1 MPFDRA
7 YDDTYLVG
15 VARAAKKAGVVA
27 GRVGHEEFT
36 GDIVEEIHR
45 MIRSN
50 VAVVADLSESN
61 PNVMYELGFAR
72 GLPRPAVMI
81 CSTDLGDL
89 PFNVRNLNVIPYTK
103 GQTLK
108 LVPKLA
114 ARLRKLL

>member
-1 MPFDRA
+1 MGRSSAELADRIA
-7 YDDTYLVG
+7 
-15 VARAAKKAGVVA
+15 VVLA
-27 GRVGHEEFT
+27 
-36 GDIVEEIHR
+36 
-45 MIRSN
+45 MIRSS

-61 PNVMYELGFAR
+61 PNVMYELGFAK

-114 ARLRKLL
+114 ARLRKVL